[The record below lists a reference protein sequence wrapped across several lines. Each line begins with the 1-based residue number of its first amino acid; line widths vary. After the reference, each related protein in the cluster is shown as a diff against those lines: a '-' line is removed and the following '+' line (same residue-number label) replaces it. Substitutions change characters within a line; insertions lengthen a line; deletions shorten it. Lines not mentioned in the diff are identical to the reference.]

1 MGSLWCMCVCDI
13 VGSAGSKSGADAVQ
27 LCYCITCYQ
36 RRYTHHLNERSGKC
50 TEQGTQH
57 WTAGDWTIS
66 PRTQKCQLV
75 TMSYA
80 PGAGHMHKNV
90 LVDAETSGYV
100 GTNKSE
106 TNQQS

>member
-1 MGSLWCMCVCDI
+1 
-13 VGSAGSKSGADAVQ
+13 
-27 LCYCITCYQ
+27 
-36 RRYTHHLNERSGKC
+36 
-50 TEQGTQH
+50 
-57 WTAGDWTIS
+57 
-66 PRTQKCQLV
+66 
-75 TMSYA
+75 MSYA